1 MRSSR
6 CVKLN
11 TERDKALKG
20 EVQFMV
26 KKNVIDP
33 VPIIVVD
40 KARLDENESFEN
52 LKYYLDTNKRQ
63 HHKIKY
69 PLDELNFSTK
79 IGKTEYTVSTSFDIS
94 GKQTLLEQFKNLIL
108 S

>member
-1 MRSSR
+1 M
-6 CVKLN
+6 
-11 TERDKALKG
+11 
-20 EVQFMV
+20 FMV
-26 KKNVIDP
+26 KKNVIGP

-40 KARLDENESFEN
+40 KARLDENENFEN

-63 HHKIKY
+63 RHKIKY
-69 PLDELNFSTK
+69 PLDELNFTTK
-79 IGKTEYTVSTSFDIS
+79 IGKTEYTVSTSFDVS

>member
-1 MRSSR
+1 M
-6 CVKLN
+6 
-11 TERDKALKG
+11 
-20 EVQFMV
+20 FMV
-26 KKNVIDP
+26 KKNVIGP
-33 VPIIVVD
+33 VPIIVID
-40 KARLDENESFEN
+40 KPRLDENENFEN

-69 PLDELNFSTK
+69 PLDELNFTTK

-94 GKQTLLEQFKNLIL
+94 GKQTLLEQFKNLVL

>member
-1 MRSSR
+1 M
-6 CVKLN
+6 
-11 TERDKALKG
+11 T
-20 EVQFMV
+20 
-26 KKNVIDP
+26 KKITLQP

-40 KARLDENESFEN
+40 KARLDENESIEN

-63 HHKIKY
+63 RHKIKY
-69 PLDELNFSTK
+69 PLDELNFTTK

-94 GKQTLLEQFKNLIL
+94 GKQTLLEQFKNLVL